1 MRITSLFSMNLS
13 RLFHCSVI
21 KVLVCCLCDSF
32 YILSKAFVFVNNFF
46 IFLCCRFKR
55 QPVYLITGDRL
66 CQQLF
71 YFSLLLFQATACLS
85 YHQRSALSTTF
96 FFPSRSFSRTDC
108 RIPCRLL
115 SLLFFCMCRCI
126 RVSPIVQYSPLL
138 PPVGVWAVSQSQC
151 GRSPSQAG
159 Y

>member
-21 KVLVCCLCDSF
+21 KVLCS
-32 YILSKAFVFVNNFF
+32 LSLRQLLYF
-46 IFLCCRFKR
+46 IKSIC
-55 QPVYLITGDRL
+55 L

-71 YFSLLLFQATACLS
+71 YFSSLSFQATTCLS

-115 SLLFFCMCRCI
+115 SLLFFCMCRIPSCRRTSRLLRSLNHYLIQCRWRASFLPLQCI
-126 RVSPIVQYSPLL
+126 GLLL
-138 PPVGVWAVSQSQC
+138 PQRPC
-151 GRSPSQAG
+151 PSKAEASDRLQAHRPAPF
-159 Y
+159 

>member
-1 MRITSLFSMNLS
+1 MRIASLFSMNLS

-21 KVLVCCLCDSF
+21 KVLCCCLCDSF

-55 QPVYLITGDRL
+55 QPVYPITGDRL

-71 YFSLLLFQATACLS
+71 SF
-85 YHQRSALSTTF
+85 H
-96 FFPSRSFSRTDC
+96 PEVFSRADC
-108 RIPCRLL
+108 RIPCRLS
-115 SLLFFCMCRCI
+115 SLLFLLYVPPHQRQLAYNSTAASRSQHISDGFVEVGHLPLFTVI
-126 RVSPIVQYSPLL
+126 VWIVPIISTILVYAENLT
-138 PPVGVWAVSQSQC
+138 
-151 GRSPSQAG
+151 